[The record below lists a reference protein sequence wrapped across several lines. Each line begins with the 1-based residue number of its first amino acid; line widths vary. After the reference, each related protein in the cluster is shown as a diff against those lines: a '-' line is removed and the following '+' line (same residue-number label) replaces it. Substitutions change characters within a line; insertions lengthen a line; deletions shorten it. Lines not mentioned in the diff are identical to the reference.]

1 MTTEEQTF
9 TICEQ
14 AEGNRVKA
22 LTGLVNTAEDAA
34 GEEIVL
40 LINHQR
46 VASVHIDRYHYFEMT
61 NLDTFFSQDADIR
74 LRIAGMN
81 VEDKVNPAVQ

>member
-14 AEGNRVKA
+14 AEGSRVFA

-61 NLDTFFSQDADIR
+61 DLDTDFSLEADIR
-74 LRIAGMN
+74 LRIEGMD
-81 VEDKVNPAVQ
+81 VEDKVNVTVQ